1 MSLKTLMK
9 NETGSEVD
17 QITVLSNIFV
27 DDNKYKINFGMKNL

>member
-1 MSLKTLMK
+1 MK
-9 NETGSEVD
+9 NETGFKVD